1 MVALRGREID
11 AYLAKPDA
19 ARPIILLYGPDSG
32 LVRERADALVKSAV
46 DDPSDPFSLVRM
58 DGDDLAAEPSRLV
71 EEAMTIPMFGGRRA
85 IRVRA
90 GSKSFASGVET
101 LSTEAIRD
109 CRIVIEAGELRP
121 ESPLRKVCEKAK
133 TAVAIACYPDTER
146 DLAKLIDDELRAS
159 NLRIAA
165 DARAALMAL
174 LGGDRQASRNE
185 IRKLVLYAHG
195 QSEVTL
201 DDVVAVVADASDL
214 KIDPIVDG
222 AFSGNAATV
231 EIEFTKAMNA
241 GTYPGMVIMA
251 AQRHAASL
259 HKASLL
265 TDEGMSAS
273 QAAESGFPRLH
284 FSRKTAV
291 ETALRVLSPQRLA
304 AIIEQLGV
312 AALET
317 RKQTLL
323 AQDIAQRALM
333 AVAVNARKRG

>member
-11 AYLAKPDA
+11 TYLAKPDA
-19 ARPIILLYGPDSG
+19 GRPIVLLYGPDSG
-32 LVRERADALVKSAV
+32 LVRERADALVASAV
-46 DDPSDPFSLVRM
+46 DDPGDPFAMVRM

-90 GSKSFASGVET
+90 GSKSFAAGVET

-146 DLAKLIDDELRAS
+146 DLAKLIDDELRVS
-159 NLRIAA
+159 NLKLAA
-165 DARAALMAL
+165 DARASLMAL

-185 IRKLVLYAHG
+185 IRKLVLFAHG
-195 QSEVTL
+195 QTEVTL
-201 DDVVAVVADASDL
+201 DDVMAVVADASEL
-214 KIDPIVDG
+214 KIDPIVDA
-222 AFSGNAATV
+222 AFSGNPVIV
-231 EIEFTKAMNA
+231 ETEFTKAMKA
-241 GTYPGMVIMA
+241 GTYPGMIIMA
-251 AQRHAASL
+251 AQRQAASL

-265 TDEGMSAS
+265 VEEGMSAS

-284 FSRKTAV
+284 FSRKNTV
-291 ETALRVLSPQRLA
+291 ETALRALTPSRLA
-304 AIIEQLGV
+304 AIIEQLGI

-317 RKQTLL
+317 RRQTLL

-333 AVAVNARKRG
+333 AIAVNARRRG